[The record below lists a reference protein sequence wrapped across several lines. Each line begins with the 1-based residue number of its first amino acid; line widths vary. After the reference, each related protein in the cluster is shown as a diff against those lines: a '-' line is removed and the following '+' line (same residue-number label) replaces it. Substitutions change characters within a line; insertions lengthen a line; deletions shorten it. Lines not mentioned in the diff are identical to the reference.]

1 MKSSDAAII
10 GVGLTPF
17 GKFKEKSLK
26 DLAGEAINEALL
38 DGGLSVDDIE
48 MAFVANALSS
58 VITRQVAVI
67 GQVVLSA
74 VGFAGIPVYNI
85 DNACAGSSSALNL
98 AVQAIRAGA
107 ARHVLVVGVEK
118 MYSDDR
124 AATYRALNGAADMEW
139 VVGTGVDVER
149 ESVFVK
155 EVYPARIRAYRARND
170 LRPETLAKIAVKNR
184 QHAVANPL
192 AQYRQ
197 PLTVDEVLAAR
208 TVTEPLTTLMCAP
221 IGDGA
226 SAAIVSAAYA
236 VRRSDHRPVW
246 IRGSAVSMG
255 SPSGGGEGTIARLAQ
270 DVFQQAGVGPA
281 QVDVAEVHDST
292 AFSELLAYEE
302 LGFCPTGGGSA
313 LVDSGDTA
321 LGGRIPVN
329 PSGGLESRGHPVAAT
344 GLAQVIELVLQIRGE
359 AGDRQIRGAKVGL
372 AESAGGYVNGDSAAV
387 AVTLVSSDACTRD
400 DASR

>member
-1 MKSSDAAII
+1 MNAGAAII

-17 GKFKEKSLK
+17 GKFKERSLKSL
-26 DLAGEAINEALL
+26 AGQAIEEALE
-38 DGGLSVDDIE
+38 DAGVSIGDIE

-58 VITRQVAVI
+58 VITGQVAVV

-74 VGFAGIPVYNI
+74 AGFDGIPVYNI

-98 AVQAIRAGA
+98 AVQAIAAGA

-124 AATYRALNGAADMEW
+124 GATYRALNGAADLEW
-139 VVGTGVDVER
+139 VESTGVDVER

-155 EVYPARIRAYRARND
+155 EVYPARLRAYRERQE
-170 LRPETLAKIAVKNR
+170 LRPETLARIAVKNR
-184 QHAVANPL
+184 RHASENPL
-192 AQYRQ
+192 AQYRD
-197 PLTVDEVLAAR
+197 PLTVEEVLAAR

-226 SAAIVSAAYA
+226 SAAVVTAAA
-236 VRRSDHRPVW
+236 GARRSDRRPVW
-246 IRGSAVSMG
+246 IRGTAVSMG
-255 SPSGGGEGTIARLAQ
+255 SPGGGGEGTIARLAR
-270 DVFQQAGVGPA
+270 DVYRQAGVGPE
-281 QVDVAEVHDST
+281 QIDVAEVHDAT

-302 LGFCPTGGGSA
+302 LGLCGPGQGSA
-313 LVDSGDTA
+313 LVESGDSS

-344 GLAQVIELVLQIRGE
+344 GLAQVVELARQVRGE
-359 AGDRQIRGAKVGL
+359 AGARQVEGARIGL

-387 AVTLVSSDACTRD
+387 AVTLVSSEPGP
-400 DASR
+400 

>member
-1 MKSSDAAII
+1 MTSSDAAIV

-26 DLAGEAINEALL
+26 VLAGQAINEALL
-38 DGGLSVDDIE
+38 DGRLAVDDIE

-58 VITRQVAVI
+58 VITNQVAVI

-74 VGFAGIPVYNI
+74 AGFAGIPVYNI

-98 AVQAIRAGA
+98 AVQAIRARA

-124 AATYRALNGAADMEW
+124 AATYRGLNGAADMDW
-139 VVGTGVDVER
+139 VLGTGVDIDR

-155 EVYPARIRAYRARND
+155 EVYPARIRAYRARSD

-184 QHAVANPL
+184 RHAAANPL
-192 AQYRQ
+192 AQYRE

-208 TVTEPLTTLMCAP
+208 LVTDPLTTLMCAP

-226 SAAIVSAAYA
+226 SAAIVSAASA
-236 VRRSDHRPVW
+236 VRRSDRRPVW

-255 SPSGGGEGTIARLAQ
+255 SSAGGGEGTIARLAQ
-270 DVFQQAGVGPA
+270 DVFRQARVGPE

-292 AFSELLAYEE
+292 AFSELVAYEE
-302 LGFCPTGGGSA
+302 LGLCPTGGGSA

-321 LGGRIPVN
+321 LGGRLPVN

-344 GLAQVIELVLQIRGE
+344 GLAQVIELVVQIRGE

-387 AVTLVSSDACTRD
+387 AVTLVSSEA
-400 DASR
+400 